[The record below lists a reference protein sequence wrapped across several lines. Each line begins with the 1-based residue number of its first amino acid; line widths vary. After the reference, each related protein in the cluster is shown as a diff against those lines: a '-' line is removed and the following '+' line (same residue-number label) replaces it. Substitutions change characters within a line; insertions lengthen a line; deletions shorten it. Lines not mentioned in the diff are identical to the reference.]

1 MFCRRTSHQPSSSQP
16 KLEGYIPCSTSLMS
30 HAQSHLTPPQK
41 ACSATTQPSK
51 HRASPRKGGIP
62 QQRPTLNEVHAA
74 RPKAPG
80 STPPCMFHHRTSS
93 HPQSSHQ
100 RFPIRRQHRNIP
112 CSMRLVSHAQRHQI
126 PTSRT
131 CSGTT
136 GLQNIGLAQGWQ
148 ASPQRHTLNEVHVA
162 RPKAPGSTPH
172 CMFHHRAN
180 HQPSSSQPK
189 LEGNIATFHSQ
200 QGSCRTPKGTR
211 HCLTVQ
217 VPPPHRRR
225 QPPSSADHHPHAP
238 SICPC
243 VAHSAWGMGVA
254 EDIGVP
260 PCPAHAD

>member
-1 MFCRRTSHQPSSSQP
+1 
-16 KLEGYIPCSTSLMS
+16 
-30 HAQSHLTPPQK
+30 
-41 ACSATTQPSK
+41 
-51 HRASPRKGGIP
+51 
-62 QQRPTLNEVHAA
+62 
-74 RPKAPG
+74 
-80 STPPCMFHHRTSS
+80 
-93 HPQSSHQ
+93 
-100 RFPIRRQHRNIP
+100 
-112 CSMRLVSHAQRHQI
+112 MRLVSHAQRHPI

-238 SICPC
+238 SIHPC
-243 VAHSAWGMGVA
+243 AAHSAWGVGVA

>member
-1 MFCRRTSHQPSSSQP
+1 MLNEAHVASPKAPDSDQPNMFWHHT
-16 KLEGYIPCSTSLMS
+16 
-30 HAQSHLTPPQK
+30 
-41 ACSATTQPSK
+41 PSK
-51 HRASPRKGGIP
+51 HRAGPRLAKHH
-62 QQRPTLNEVHAA
+62 QQRHTLNEVHAA
-74 RPKAPG
+74 RLKAPD
-80 STPPCMFHHRTSS
+80 STPPCMFHHRTS
-93 HPQSSHQ
+93 
-100 RFPIRRQHRNIP
+100 
-112 CSMRLVSHAQRHQI
+112 
-126 PTSRT
+126 
-131 CSGTT
+131 
-136 GLQNIGLAQGWQ
+136 
-148 ASPQRHTLNEVHVA
+148 
-162 RPKAPGSTPH
+162 
-172 CMFHHRAN
+172 

>member
-1 MFCRRTSHQPSSSQP
+1 MASPQRHTLNEVHVGRLKASNSTPPCMFCRRTSHQPSSSQP
-16 KLEGYIPCSTSLMS
+16 KLEGHIPCSTSLMS
-30 HAQSHLTPPQK
+30 HAQSHLTPPHQ
-41 ACSATTQPSK
+41 ACSATAQPSK

-80 STPPCMFHHRTSS
+80 STPPCMFHHRT
-93 HPQSSHQ
+93 
-100 RFPIRRQHRNIP
+100 
-112 CSMRLVSHAQRHQI
+112 
-126 PTSRT
+126 
-131 CSGTT
+131 
-136 GLQNIGLAQGWQ
+136 
-148 ASPQRHTLNEVHVA
+148 
-162 RPKAPGSTPH
+162 
-172 CMFHHRAN
+172 N